1 MNQQNQI
8 QVGNFAVL
16 PTLTASEVGYPD
28 SEECLED
35 IMRSFNLRDSVIAL
49 AKINL
54 LLHQSKDV
62 SKYESILRAG
72 FCTPI
77 VQNVI
82 SSSTTL
88 KEKVVFNRE
97 STLRLLS
104 KSISTSTLM
113 STFDRNTEVDMGR
126 KLGQCYLIAN
136 GLMGRNATSTGT
148 NLTPVQRTGEI
159 TELIPAFEYAIKPSP
174 WPHVKKSLVRT
185 DEYLTRLEKKP
196 LTFDVSDTFCQATGL
211 ASQDYQFLIFGLLT
225 VALKVLP
232 EEILA
237 GSEISIDMKPTPSLG
252 CLYDKL
258 LPHVCV
264 SIDELAHK
272 AKKIPSLP
280 NEFRLWRKYPL
291 VMLRENEI
299 FSIDNGFLRDK
310 LDTGILWI
318 LRDQLEMEEKG
329 KGADVIGFWGEI
341 FEDYAASIV
350 QRGID
355 AQSQPRVETCNFK
368 PKYAG
373 REETECTDIAVCGGE
388 TLVLLECK
396 APVLTAQT
404 KFSGDVSEF
413 YSGIKSKFIEST
425 GIKQLCKAIQTL
437 FHTNEAE
444 RRNVNE
450 IDVSNV
456 KIIYPVLVLSDRTFS
471 LVFMNEF
478 FNSEF
483 QRFRSSIVLQE
494 RVNIMP
500 LTLLTIDELED
511 LEPYLKDTPL
521 HVHLQKW
528 LQIFNLNQS
537 LPFSEYLR
545 SLRERE
551 KRTNTYM
558 NQKFKRIHTDMMEF
572 YSTHGLEPQID
583 EL

>member
-8 QVGNFAVL
+8 RVGNFAAL

-28 SEECLED
+28 SEECLTETL
-35 IMRSFNLRDSVIAL
+35 RSFDIRELGIIL
-49 AKINL
+49 AKINI
-54 LLHQSKDV
+54 LLHHSDDV
-62 SKYESILRAG
+62 SQCESTLRQN

-82 SSSTTL
+82 NASTVL
-88 KEKVVFNRE
+88 KEKIVFNRE

-104 KSISTSTLM
+104 KSVSTSDEL
-113 STFDRNTEVDMGR
+113 STHARNTEIDVGN
-126 KLGQCYLIAN
+126 KLGKCYLIAN
-136 GLMGRNATSTGT
+136 GLMGGNTIGTGT
-148 NLTPVQRTGEI
+148 EPTPEQRKASI
-159 TELIPAFEYAIKPSP
+159 TELIPSFEYAIKPSP
-174 WPHVKKSLVRT
+174 WPHVRKLLVRT
-185 DEYLTRLEKKP
+185 EEYLTHLENISP
-196 LTFDVSDTFCQATGL
+196 TFDVSETFCQATDL
-211 ASQDYQFLIFGLLT
+211 TPLDYQFLIVRILA
-225 VALKVLP
+225 VALKILP

-237 GSEISIDMKPTPSLG
+237 GSDIFIDMKPSPSLG

-258 LPHVCV
+258 LPHICV

-291 VMLRENEI
+291 VKLSENKI

-318 LRDQLEMEEKG
+318 LRDQLEMKEKG
-329 KGADVIGFWGEI
+329 KGADIIGLWGEI

-355 AQSQPRVETCNFK
+355 AQSQPRMETCKSK
-368 PKYAG
+368 PKYVG
-373 REETECTDIAVCGGE
+373 REEAECTDIAVYGGE

-404 KFSGDVSEF
+404 KFSGNVSEF
-413 YSGIKSKFIEST
+413 YSGIKSKLIESS
-425 GIKQLCKAIQTL
+425 GVEQLCRAIQTL
-437 FHTNEAE
+437 FHANEAE
-444 RRNVNE
+444 RRDVNE

-471 LVFMNEF
+471 LVFMNEI

-483 QRFRSSIVLQE
+483 QRLKSCIVLE
-494 RVNIMP
+494 EKVNIMP
-500 LTLLTIDELED
+500 LTVLTIDELED
-511 LEPYLKDTPL
+511 LEPYLKDIPL
-521 HVHLQKW
+521 HVHLEKW
-528 LQIFNLNQS
+528 LQVFNLNQS

-551 KRTNTYM
+551 QRENTYM
-558 NQKFKRIHTDMMEF
+558 YQKFKCIHADMMEF
-572 YSTHGLEPQID
+572 FSSHGLESQIN

>member
-1 MNQQNQI
+1 M
-8 QVGNFAVL
+8 
-16 PTLTASEVGYPD
+16 
-28 SEECLED
+28 
-35 IMRSFNLRDSVIAL
+35 
-49 AKINL
+49 
-54 LLHQSKDV
+54 
-62 SKYESILRAG
+62 
-72 FCTPI
+72 
-77 VQNVI
+77 
-82 SSSTTL
+82 
-88 KEKVVFNRE
+88 
-97 STLRLLS
+97 
-104 KSISTSTLM
+104 
-113 STFDRNTEVDMGR
+113 
-126 KLGQCYLIAN
+126 
-136 GLMGRNATSTGT
+136 
-148 NLTPVQRTGEI
+148 
-159 TELIPAFEYAIKPSP
+159 
-174 WPHVKKSLVRT
+174 
-185 DEYLTRLEKKP
+185 
-196 LTFDVSDTFCQATGL
+196 
-211 ASQDYQFLIFGLLT
+211 
-225 VALKVLP
+225 
-232 EEILA
+232 A
-237 GSEISIDMKPTPSLG
+237 GSDIFIDMKPTPSLG
-252 CLYDKL
+252 CMYHKL

-291 VMLRENEI
+291 VKLSENKI

-318 LRDQLEMEEKG
+318 LRDQLEIQEKG
-329 KGADVIGFWGEI
+329 KGADVIGLWGEI

-355 AQSQPRVETCNFK
+355 AQSQPRMETCIFK
-368 PKYAG
+368 PKYAR
-373 REETECTDIAVCGGE
+373 REETECTDIAVYGGE

-483 QRFRSSIVLQE
+483 QRLRSSIVLQE

-511 LEPYLKDTPL
+511 LEPYLQDTPL

-528 LQIFNLNQS
+528 LLIFNLNQS

-551 KRTNTYM
+551 KRANTYM

-572 YSTHGLEPQID
+572 YSTHGLESPID